1 MKKMKNLLGVLI
13 VLIASLSFTSC
24 SQVGVDE
31 GTRTLC
37 VKRPY
42 IFGSD
47 GVEILT
53 PGRHVMAWTSDDIPV
68 SVRPKKYKESFDNL
82 NTKDN
87 NPVDFDIYFNL
98 QVISTKVDTL
108 YSKFGVGSDANGVEV
123 WYVNNLQNKLRNIVR
138 DKCKAYEM
146 NPLTNS
152 TTVSKEVIE
161 YVKSEGNKYIKSIG
175 IPVILLDV
183 SMGKVNP
190 PAPVLAERE
199 KTAKAKQAEKTIFQD
214 NKNKDLR
221 NQQLIKNEIARKDM
235 ETKRALAD
243 KAYKNTMNLTTT
255 QYITILQLEN
265 QKILYSNGGAKV
277 VQVTGKAS
285 AIVDAR

>member
-1 MKKMKNLLGVLI
+1 MKNLLGVLI

-47 GVEILT
+47 GVDILT
-53 PGRHVMAWTSDDIPV
+53 PGRHVMAWTSDDIAV
-68 SVRPKKYKESFDNL
+68 NIRPKKYKESFDNL

-98 QVISTKVDTL
+98 QVIATKVDTL
-108 YSKFGVGSDANGVEV
+108 YSKFGVGTDASGLQV

-138 DKCKAYEM
+138 DKCKEYEM
-146 NPLTNS
+146 NPLTNN
-152 TTVSKEVIE
+152 TVVSKEVID
-161 YVKSEGNKYIKSIG
+161 YVKLEGNKYIKSIG
-175 IPVILLDV
+175 IPVTLIDV

-190 PAPVLAERE
+190 PKPVLEERE
-199 KTAKAKQAEKTIFQD
+199 RTAKAKQAEKTIFQT
-214 NKNKDLR
+214 NKNRDLK
-221 NQQLIKNEIARKDM
+221 NKQLIQDQIARADR
-235 ETKRALAD
+235 ENKRALAD
-243 KAYKNTMNLTTT
+243 KAYKNTMNLTTS
-255 QYITILQLEN
+255 QYITILKLEN
-265 QKILYSNGGAKV
+265 EKILYSNGGAKV
-277 VQVTGKAS
+277 VQINGGAS
-285 AIVDAR
+285 AMVDAR